1 MSWPFQTTTWCWKL
15 WSCEFSQSPLSAT
28 SGSLDPWGNRNQT
41 LYVRWCPSSLAKLV
55 NITPISLWFI
65 TDRTIV
71 NGVYKPTYNWG
82 APSCMNIFFDK
93 HDHGKSTTKIC
104 TDSLHIM
111 FPFKIGFAGQ
121 PCFITRVRVSY
132 VSHQPVESL
141 PMYLGTLSRAHND
154 LTLDWVRL
162 VMVIPKCYPKLNGPK
177 NIQNSIFTCRSDQLH
192 WCLVGKGMIHN
203 IYIQYIY

>member
-1 MSWPFQTTTWCWKL
+1 MAISNYNLMLKVVIVWVQSVSSFSHIRFSWSMGKQKPDTL
-15 WSCEFSQSPLSAT
+15 WIC
-28 SGSLDPWGNRNQT
+28 
-41 LYVRWCPSSLAKLV
+41 
-55 NITPISLWFI
+55 
-65 TDRTIV
+65 
-71 NGVYKPTYNWG
+71 
-82 APSCMNIFFDK
+82 FFGR

-121 PCFITRVRVSY
+121 PCFTTRVRVSY
-132 VSHQPVESL
+132 VSHQPVES
-141 PMYLGTLSRAHND
+141 PPTYLSTLSRAHND

-203 IYIQYIY
+203 IYIYSTYISHHPIINYYNVGQL

>member
-1 MSWPFQTTTWCWKL
+1 MGFI
-15 WSCEFSQSPLSAT
+15 
-28 SGSLDPWGNRNQT
+28 NQ
-41 LYVRWCPSSLAKLV
+41 L
-55 NITPISLWFI
+55 ITGGHHPVWI
-65 TDRTIV
+65 
-71 NGVYKPTYNWG
+71 
-82 APSCMNIFFDK
+82 CFFDK

-132 VSHQPVESL
+132 VSHQPVESP
-141 PMYLGTLSRAHND
+141 PMYLSTLSRAHND

-203 IYIQYIY
+203 IYIYIYIHISHHSIINYYNVGPSSYKRGYKPQ